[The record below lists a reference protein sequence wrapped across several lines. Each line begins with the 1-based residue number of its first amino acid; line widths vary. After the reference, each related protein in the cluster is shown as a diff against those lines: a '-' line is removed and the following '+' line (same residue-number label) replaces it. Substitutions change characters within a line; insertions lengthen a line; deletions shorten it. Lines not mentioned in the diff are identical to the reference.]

1 MESTNEFV
9 QRMQENKK
17 KEQSNKKRQ
26 GKDNPSDK
34 LPNKQH

>member
-1 MESTNEFV
+1 MESTSEFV

-17 KEQSNKKRQ
+17 KDQANKKRQ